1 MDDHASEKNKRS
13 AAALAGAT
21 ELELEGPEKIL
32 RVRGVVAKV
41 GVSRST
47 IYNKLNPKSRAYD
60 PMFPRQVPL
69 GIRSVGWIESEIDD
83 WLARQA
89 NLRH

>member
-1 MDDHASEKNKRS
+1 MTDHANEKYRHS

-21 ELELEGPEKIL
+21 GLELERPEKIL
-32 RVRGVVAKV
+32 RIHGVVAKV
-41 GVSRST
+41 GLSRST
-47 IYNKLNPKSRAYD
+47 IYNKLNPKSRSYD
-60 PMFPRQVPL
+60 PMFPRSVPL